1 MTTLPMPPGSQSTNV
16 RTFAPAPDAMPE
28 LHLRDARA
36 ADLPA
41 LAVLEAQFP
50 SDRIGPPLFRELM
63 GSPRAAVRVAELDGR
78 LVGYHI
84 VRRRWLSRIG
94 WLYSLAVDADHRRRG
109 IGRRLLADAERLARR
124 AGGRGMQLEVRQ
136 DNAAAL
142 ALYERCGYR
151 RVKAL
156 PGYYDDGAAGWR
168 YRREWP

>member
-1 MTTLPMPPGSQSTNV
+1 MSTLPSPGSKSAGVST
-16 RTFAPAPDAMPE
+16 FEPAPDTTPE

-41 LAVLEAQFP
+41 LALLEAQFP
-50 SDRIGPPLFRELM
+50 GDRIVPPLFRELI
-63 GSPRAAVRVAELDGR
+63 GSPRATVRVAELDGR

-84 VRRRWLSRIG
+84 VRRRWLSRVG
-94 WLYSLAVDADHRRRG
+94 WLYSLAVDAAHRRRG

-124 AGGRGMQLEVRQ
+124 AGRRGLQLEVRQ

-142 ALYERCGYR
+142 ALYERGGYR

-156 PGYYDDGAAGWR
+156 PDYYDDGTPGWR
-168 YRREWP
+168 YRREWT